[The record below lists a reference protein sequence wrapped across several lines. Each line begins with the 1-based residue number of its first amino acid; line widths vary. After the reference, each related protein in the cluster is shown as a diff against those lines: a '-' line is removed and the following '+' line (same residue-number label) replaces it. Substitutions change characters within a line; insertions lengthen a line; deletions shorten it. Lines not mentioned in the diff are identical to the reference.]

1 MAKKTISRL
10 FCFDRPRSSS
20 LAIAVTGNAS
30 PPDSFSSRL
39 MDENIAFA
47 ESIITKWDYDSSECS
62 KSLFSGAGGAES
74 TLFLRSVA
82 DLRRAMLFYSSPDC
96 HDLPSSRAETL
107 IRAQTLMQSAM
118 RRLEHEF
125 HRILSSNRHHLDLDS
140 LSSSSSDDEDLRLS
154 STNAIADLR
163 SIAESMIANGYGL
176 ECVRIYK
183 LLRKSMVEE
192 ALFCL
197 GFDLRLP
204 CSNLYKLDWRVLDLR
219 IRSWLAAARVSF
231 PTLFATERLLCSHVF
246 DNSDSIGLG
255 LDLDLTMSCFADV
268 TLDAALQFL
277 SFPEWV
283 AKTKPS
289 PEKLFRI
296 LELHQALSDLYLQ
309 IESIFCYESMEMVKS
324 KALAALKSLAE
335 AARAAIHEFELSVQK
350 ESSKFLIPGCRVHP
364 LIRNAMK
371 YLACLADHVPTLADV
386 YAGIPFRSP
395 QSLPETS
402 APCPSTLVPATVSER
417 IAWLLLVVFCKLD
430 HKAEFYKDVSLSYLF
445 LANNMQYVVN
455 KVRGSGL
462 SMVLGRSW
470 AERHEETA
478 RRYAEKYLGLGWG
491 KVAAIAAEEED
502 GGMAAFALSFEE
514 AAVAQEGRAV
524 EDDRM
529 REEMRIEVDGM
540 ILPAYRGLYER
551 FMAAHGGGVEAAA
564 AVRYSPAGIRD
575 RIEQIFVAA
584 DESEPAGLMNWS
596 FRTSS

>member
-1 MAKKTISRL
+1 MAKKTLLKL
-10 FCFDRPRSSS
+10 FCFGRSRSSS
-20 LAIAVTGNAS
+20 LAIPVTGSTS

-47 ESIITKWDYDSSECS
+47 ESIITKWDYDSPECS

-125 HRILSSNRHHLDLDS
+125 HRILSSNRHNLDLDS
-140 LSSSSSDDEDLRLS
+140 LSSSSSDDEDIRFS
-154 STNAIADLR
+154 SINAIADLR

-183 LLRKSMVEE
+183 LLRKSIVEE
-192 ALFCL
+192 TLFCL

-204 CSNLYKLDWRVLDLR
+204 CSNLYKLDWRVVDLR

-231 PTLFATERLLCSHVF
+231 PTLVATERLLCSHVF
-246 DNSDSIGLG
+246 FNSDSIGLG

-277 SFPEWV
+277 SFPESV

-296 LELHQALSDLYLQ
+296 LELHRALSDLYLH
-309 IESIFCYESMEMVKS
+309 IESNVTESMEMVKS

-335 AARAAIHEFELSVQK
+335 AARAAIQEFELSIQK

-364 LIRNAMK
+364 LIRHAMK
-371 YLACLADHVPTLADV
+371 YLACLADHVPTLSDV

-395 QSLPETS
+395 QPLPETS

-430 HKAEFYKDVSLSYLF
+430 RKAEFYKEVSLSYLF

-502 GGMAAFALSFEE
+502 GGMAAFTSSFEE

-529 REEMRIEVDGM
+529 REAMRIEVAGM

-551 FMAAHGGGVEAAA
+551 FMVAHGGGVEAAA
-564 AVRYSPAGIRD
+564 AVRYSPASIRD

-584 DESEPAGLMNWS
+584 DEAEPAGLMNWS
-596 FRTSS
+596 MTSS